1 MNVNA
6 ILAGLQQF
14 SPDRIMTAAGFL
26 LVLLVALAMWLA
38 ARRRQARRNIG
49 LSKIAAGLPEGDGPV
64 TRAAPKLSRPDPLEA
79 DRLALEMLESDE
91 NDAEDIEEIRH
102 TSYTERV
109 NVPNAAARR
118 EAAPEPRREPDVAVL
133 APEPKPEPDPAP
145 RPEPAFRREPE
156 PAPAAPE
163 PRREPDVAVLAP
175 EPKPEPDPAP
185 RPEPA
190 FRREPE
196 PAPVPAVPVV
206 PPMPEWEFLKT
217 LPFIVRQGLSTGH
230 ADMLGIGVEAV
241 FFPAEAVN
249 RLDDPVLR
257 LVPFLPADEGELL
270 CRESD
275 RRTFQAG
282 GLYAQPDA
290 VIALRAGG
298 VLAVEYKSR
307 GGRMDDPHDIPGSL
321 RPKDLLQTVIGAMV
335 LSASEGVACAPV
347 LRTNNAVYF
356 LRPGKTLAT
365 LLAERIGAAVSFV
378 KPYAERSGISA
389 SDYAEL
395 CVVPAQMLSGRP
407 VRSEG
412 DLRGEAAHARMLR

>member
-6 ILAGLQQF
+6 ILAGLQQL

-156 PAPAAPE
+156 PAP
-163 PRREPDVAVLAP
+163 
-175 EPKPEPDPAP
+175 
-185 RPEPA
+185 
-190 FRREPE
+190 
-196 PAPVPAVPVV
+196 VPAVPVV

-217 LPFIVRQGLSTGH
+217 LPFIVRHGLSTGH

-407 VRSEG
+407 ARSEG
-412 DLRGEAAHARMLR
+412 GLRGEAAHARMLR

>member
-156 PAPAAPE
+156 PAPG
-163 PRREPDVAVLAP
+163 
-175 EPKPEPDPAP
+175 
-185 RPEPA
+185 
-190 FRREPE
+190 
-196 PAPVPAVPVV
+196 PAVPVV

-217 LPFIVRQGLSTGH
+217 LPFIVSQ
-230 ADMLGIGVEAV
+230 
-241 FFPAEAVN
+241 
-249 RLDDPVLR
+249 
-257 LVPFLPADEGELL
+257 
-270 CRESD
+270 
-275 RRTFQAG
+275 
-282 GLYAQPDA
+282 
-290 VIALRAGG
+290 
-298 VLAVEYKSR
+298 SR
-307 GGRMDDPHDIPGSL
+307 
-321 RPKDLLQTVIGAMV
+321 K
-335 LSASEGVACAPV
+335 
-347 LRTNNAVYF
+347 
-356 LRPGKTLAT
+356 
-365 LLAERIGAAVSFV
+365 
-378 KPYAERSGISA
+378 
-389 SDYAEL
+389 
-395 CVVPAQMLSGRP
+395 
-407 VRSEG
+407 
-412 DLRGEAAHARMLR
+412 

>member
-1 MNVNA
+1 MNVSA
-6 ILAGLQQF
+6 ILAGLQQL

-91 NDAEDIEEIRH
+91 NDAKDIEEIRH

-109 NVPNAAARR
+109 N
-118 EAAPEPRREPDVAVL
+118 
-133 APEPKPEPDPAP
+133 
-145 RPEPAFRREPE
+145 
-156 PAPAAPE
+156 
-163 PRREPDVAVLAP
+163 
-175 EPKPEPDPAP
+175 DPAP

>member
-1 MNVNA
+1 MNVSA
-6 ILAGLQQF
+6 ILAGLQQL

-156 PAPAAPE
+156 PAP
-163 PRREPDVAVLAP
+163 
-175 EPKPEPDPAP
+175 
-185 RPEPA
+185 
-190 FRREPE
+190 
-196 PAPVPAVPVV
+196 VPAVPVV

-217 LPFIVRQGLSTGH
+217 LPFMVRQGLSTEH

-407 VRSEG
+407 ARSEG
-412 DLRGEAAHARMLR
+412 GLRGEAAHARMLR

>member
-1 MNVNA
+1 MLIREVTDVIERFAPLAWQESYDN
-6 ILAGLQQF
+6 AGL
-14 SPDRIMTAAGFL
+14 IVG
-26 LVLLVALAMWLA
+26 
-38 ARRRQARRNIG
+38 
-49 LSKIAAGLPEGDGPV
+49 
-64 TRAAPKLSRPDPLEA
+64 RPDDEVHRALLAVDVTDEVMAEA
-79 DRLALEMLESDE
+79 EREGCDMVITHHPIVFHALKRFNSA
-91 NDAEDIEEIRH
+91 DAVQRCVERAIRRGIALYACH
-102 TSYTERV
+102 TNLDS
-109 NVPNAAARR
+109 
-118 EAAPEPRREPDVAVL
+118 APGGMSWYL
-133 APEPKPEPDPAP
+133 
-145 RPEPAFRREPE
+145 
-156 PAPAAPE
+156 
-163 PRREPDVAVLAP
+163 
-175 EPKPEPDPAP
+175 
-185 RPEPA
+185 
-190 FRREPE
+190 
-196 PAPVPAVPVV
+196 
-206 PPMPEWEFLKT
+206 
-217 LPFIVRQGLSTGH
+217 

-365 LLAERIGAAVSFV
+365 LLAERIGAAVTFV

>member
-6 ILAGLQQF
+6 ILAGLQQL
-14 SPDRIMTAAGFL
+14 SPNRIMTAVGFL

-49 LSKIAAGLPEGDGPV
+49 LSKIAAGLPEGVGPV
-64 TRAAPKLSRPDPLEA
+64 TRAAPKLSRSDPLET
-79 DRLALEMLESDE
+79 DRLALEMPESEED
-91 NDAEDIEEIRH
+91 DAEDIEEIRR
-102 TSYTERV
+102 TSYTEHV
-109 NVPNAAARR
+109 NVPNATTRR

-133 APEPKPEPDPAP
+133 APEPKPEPDP
-145 RPEPAFRREPE
+145 R
-156 PAPAAPE
+156 
-163 PRREPDVAVLAP
+163 
-175 EPKPEPDPAP
+175 
-185 RPEPA
+185 
-190 FRREPE
+190 PE

-217 LPFIVRQGLSTGH
+217 LPFMVRQGLSTGH

-249 RLDDPVLR
+249 RLDDPVQR

-290 VIALRAGG
+290 VIALKAGG

-307 GGRMDDPHDIPGSL
+307 GGRMDDPSDIPGSL

-365 LLAERIGAAVSFV
+365 LLAERIGAAVTFV

-407 VRSEG
+407 ARSEG
-412 DLRGEAAHARMLR
+412 GLRGEAAHARMLR

>member
-1 MNVNA
+1 MNVSA
-6 ILAGLQQF
+6 ILAGLQQL

-91 NDAEDIEEIRH
+91 NDAKDIEEIRH

-133 APEPKPEPDPAP
+133 APEPKPEPAP
-145 RPEPAFRREPE
+145 I
-156 PAPAAPE
+156 
-163 PRREPDVAVLAP
+163 
-175 EPKPEPDPAP
+175 
-185 RPEPA
+185 
-190 FRREPE
+190 
-196 PAPVPAVPVV
+196 PAVPVV

-217 LPFIVRQGLSTGH
+217 LPFMVRQGLSTGH

>member
-1 MNVNA
+1 M
-6 ILAGLQQF
+6 
-14 SPDRIMTAAGFL
+14 
-26 LVLLVALAMWLA
+26 
-38 ARRRQARRNIG
+38 
-49 LSKIAAGLPEGDGPV
+49 
-64 TRAAPKLSRPDPLEA
+64 
-79 DRLALEMLESDE
+79 
-91 NDAEDIEEIRH
+91 
-102 TSYTERV
+102 
-109 NVPNAAARR
+109 
-118 EAAPEPRREPDVAVL
+118 L

-145 RPEPAFRREPE
+145 RPEAAFRREPE
-156 PAPAAPE
+156 PAPI
-163 PRREPDVAVLAP
+163 
-175 EPKPEPDPAP
+175 
-185 RPEPA
+185 
-190 FRREPE
+190 
-196 PAPVPAVPVV
+196 PAVPVV

-217 LPFIVRQGLSTGH
+217 LPFMVRQGLSTGH

-407 VRSEG
+407 ARSEG
-412 DLRGEAAHARMLR
+412 GLRGEAAHARMLR